1 MKQLIHFQLNS
12 ILWGAVILLL
22 CGLGGNQF
30 PSFTW
35 DFSLSFDKIIHIT
48 FYAVLTLLI
57 TVGYYKQHIHSLKRR
72 RAWLVAMLVGISY
85 GIVVEWMQANVFFE
99 RSADFMDMI
108 ANTEGS
114 ILGVGLFYLIYG
126 KAAIVQQK

>member
-22 CGLGGNQF
+22 CGLGGNEF
-30 PSFTW
+30 PSFKW
-35 DFSLSFDKIIHIT
+35 HFSLSFDKIIHIS
-48 FYAVLTLLI
+48 FYSILTLLI
-57 TVGYYKQHIHSLKRR
+57 TVGYYKQHIHSIKRR
-72 RAWLVAMLVGISY
+72 KAWLVALLVGIIY
-85 GIVVEWMQANVFFE
+85 GIVVEWLQANVFFE

-114 ILGVGLFYLIYG
+114 ILGIGLFYLIYG